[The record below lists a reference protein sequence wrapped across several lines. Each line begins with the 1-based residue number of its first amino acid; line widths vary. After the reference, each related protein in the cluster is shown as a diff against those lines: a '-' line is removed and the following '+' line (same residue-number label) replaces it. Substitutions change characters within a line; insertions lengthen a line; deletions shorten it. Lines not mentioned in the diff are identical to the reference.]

1 MHSKG
6 SYKQGEKTTLRMREI
21 TANETTDKELNSKI
35 YKQLVQFNTRKTNNP
50 IKKWGKD
57 LKRHFSEEDIQ
68 MANKHMKRCSAS
80 LIMVQLS
87 HPYMTTR
94 KTIREMQIK
103 IHSLLEK
110 YKSKLQ

>member
-1 MHSKG
+1 M
-6 SYKQGEKTTLRMREI
+6 EKI
-21 TANETTDKELNSKI
+21 VANETTDKGLTSII
-35 YKQLVQFNTRKTNNP
+35 YKQLMHLNNRKTHNP
-50 IKKWGKD
+50 IQRWAED
-57 LKRHFSEEDIQ
+57 LNRHVSKEDIQ

>member
-1 MHSKG
+1 M
-6 SYKQGEKTTLRMREI
+6 EKI
-21 TANETTDKELNSKI
+21 VANETTDKGLTSII
-35 YKQLVQFNTRKTNNP
+35 YKQLMHLNNRKTNNP
-50 IKKWGKD
+50 IQRWAKD
-57 LKRHFSEEDIQ
+57 LNRHVSKEHIQ